1 VTELKTLLQKHELP
15 QTGKKEDLVQRAL
28 ENKLSPEEEEEEL
41 VSFLKPDIWD
51 IKLIYRLTPMPS

>member
-1 VTELKTLLQKHELP
+1 VTELKTLLQKHDLP

-41 VSFLKPDIWD
+41 VSFSNPDGWD
-51 IKLIYRLTPMPS
+51 IKLI